1 MSDWFIFKTI
11 KILFILSLAGCAT
24 SHKKEQAGKSESK
37 FGNNISE
44 MSLKDSSFTV
54 KQNLK
59 DKENSSFQHKKGHN
73 SPNLAPSTEKSFKSE
88 IKVKTEDL
96 IPNKVENKKDF
107 KTKIRSVDQANLNNE
122 KLNVSNISDSNKN
135 KESKISIEKTDDHI
149 ESFFIDDN
157 NFDSTG
163 NSRTKRV
170 QTGLSLGKSRSL
182 ISKEGEKTD
191 DFLIGMRKEKAMN
204 SNIVGKEQVLKS
216 NKGIKFD
223 DAEPLNSVLKPADPS
238 DSVKVSFADDITLH
252 RKINKETELESNIAF
267 NDDSSTLSDKISNN
281 TQKVKSKDLFLT
293 DSLSDDE
300 IVHLKSEELDN
311 SKKNFNKIKSFLSRG
326 GSSGNSLVP
335 KSFREYS
342 RVDEYL
348 DSKRDQDSEVQ
359 FDENDNSIGRFEKAR
374 KWIESRGRYKSTEV
388 SE

>member
-11 KILFILSLAGCAT
+11 KILFILSLASCAT
-24 SHKKEQAGKSESK
+24 SHKKEQTGKSESK
-37 FGNNISE
+37 SGNNISV

-54 KQNLK
+54 KPNLK
-59 DKENSSFQHKKGHN
+59 EKGNASFRHEKVHN
-73 SPNLAPSTEKSFKSE
+73 SPKLDPSTEKSFKSE

-107 KTKIRSVDQANLNNE
+107 KTKIRSVDQANFNNE
-122 KLNVSNISDSNKN
+122 IPNVSNISDSNKK
-135 KESKISIEKTDDHI
+135 KETRISIEKKDDHI

-163 NSRTKRV
+163 NSRTKRA

-191 DFLIGMRKEKAMN
+191 DFLIGMREEKAMN
-204 SNIVGKEQVLKS
+204 SNIVGKEQVFKS
-216 NKGIKFD
+216 NNGIKFNN
-223 DAEPLNSVLKPADPS
+223 AEPLNSAIKPVDPS
-238 DSVKVSFADDITLH
+238 NSLKVSFADDITLH
-252 RKINKETELESNIAF
+252 RKINKETELESNVAF
-267 NDDSSTLSDKISNN
+267 NDDSSTLLDKISNN

-300 IVHLKSEELDN
+300 IVHLKSEELGD

-359 FDENDNSIGRFEKAR
+359 FDENDHSIERFEKAR